1 MDLIQIPKEVQRQ
14 GSELYSTKE
23 ELIINLKELHMK
35 QQSDLVKEIQI
46 MSEDSKKI
54 IDDITVIEGDID
66 KYQGHIDSWIKKI

>member
-1 MDLIQIPKEVQRQ
+1 
-14 GSELYSTKE
+14 
-23 ELIINLKELHMK
+23 MK

>member
-1 MDLIQIPKEVQRQ
+1 M
-14 GSELYSTKE
+14 YSTKE